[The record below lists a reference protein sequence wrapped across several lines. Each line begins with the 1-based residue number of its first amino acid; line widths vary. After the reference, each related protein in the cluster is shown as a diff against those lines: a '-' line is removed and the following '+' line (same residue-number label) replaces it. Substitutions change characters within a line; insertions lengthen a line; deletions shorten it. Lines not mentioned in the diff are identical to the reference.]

1 MIDYCGNGCD
11 QTCGN
16 CTNGTHC
23 DRSSGKDP
31 EGCEK
36 HWNGSNCNSKIQFIL
51 SFISITFSYSP
62 FTLSPSLSLSFSLST
77 FFLKIKIKKMNINH
91 YQKY

>member
-23 DRSSGKDP
+23 GMSSGKCP

-51 SFISITFSYSP
+51 SFISISFFFSP
-62 FTLSPSLSLSFSLST
+62 LTLSPSLSLSFSLST
-77 FFLKIKIKKMNINH
+77 FFLKKKMNINH